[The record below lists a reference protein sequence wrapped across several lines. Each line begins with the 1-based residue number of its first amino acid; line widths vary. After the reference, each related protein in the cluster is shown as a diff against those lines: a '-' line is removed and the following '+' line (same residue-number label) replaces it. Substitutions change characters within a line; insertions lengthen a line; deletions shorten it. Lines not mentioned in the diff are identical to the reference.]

1 MSNPSESE
9 KKNKKRANPIAL
21 FMAFG
26 TKGDVFPIAA
36 IAAAFGGERKDYRV
50 FFVTH
55 LAHRSLSAHLTK
67 KCVTYVPISSPPVLP
82 IQEDSSPAGSL
93 QPPFSLQKRNITN
106 VHRQECLS
114 AVESIFGLEEVI
126 AGDFILINFFA
137 LEGWNLAELFQVRCV
152 VAAPYVVPYS
162 APSSFERHFRKKFP
176 LLYEYL
182 QEAPSGKVCWKDVTH
197 WMWPLFEESWG
208 YWRSDVLHLSS
219 IPFTDPV
226 TSLPMWHERDPS
238 PPLLYGFSEDIVE
251 HPDYWPSNVR
261 VCGFWFIPI
270 EWQFSCQQCLEGAA
284 PDLEVHSKTEYPT
297 CSVHVQ
303 LHSFLKTDNSMP
315 LVFVGLSSI
324 GSMGLMRNPQAFLAV
339 LQIVTRITNYRF
351 ILFTAGHEP
360 LQAAVLAAAAEE
372 SSSFSQRQFIEDGI
386 ILFSGQLFCFSG
398 SIPYL
403 WLFPKCAVAVHHG
416 GSGSTAAAL
425 KAGIP
430 QVICPFLLD
439 QFYWAERMFWLGVAP
454 EPLKRC
460 HLLPES
466 TDGMCIMEAAN
477 VFTGSIH
484 TALSATVQARAADI
498 SSQIAHQDG
507 VSEAVKIL
515 EREIVSV
522 QLRITGR
529 QRRIEQE
536 IDFMALQL
544 TTRVNPTR
552 LPFWPTTTRLMT
564 QKGQRNPLELHM
576 TLLPQRGEESVLWL
590 SSTPKKIAMRKDETK
605 KVLEK
610 RRQRNQNGD

>member
-1 MSNPSESE
+1 MSNPREPENE
-9 KKNKKRANPIAL
+9 KKKRTNPIAV

-36 IAAAFGGERKDYRV
+36 IAAAFGGEMKDYGV

-55 LAHRSLSAHLTK
+55 SAHQSLSCHLAK
-67 KCVTYVPISSPPVLP
+67 SGVTHVPISSPPVLAVR
-82 IQEDSSPAGSL
+82 EDSSPAGSSE
-93 QPPFSLQKRNITN
+93 PSFSLQKRNVTDA
-106 VHRQECLS
+106 HRQECLS
-114 AVESIFGLEEVI
+114 AVESIFGVEEVM

-162 APSSFERHFRKKFP
+162 APSSFERHFRKEFP
-176 LLYEYL
+176 LLYDYL
-182 QEAPSGKVCWKDVTH
+182 QEAPSGKVCWKDVMH
-197 WMWPLFEESWG
+197 WMWPLFSESWG

-226 TSLPMWHERDPS
+226 TSLPKWHERDPS
-238 PPLLYGFSEDIVE
+238 PLLLYGFSEDIVE

-270 EWQFSCQQCLEGAA
+270 EWQFSCQQCLQVAA
-284 PDLEVHSKTEYPT
+284 LDSEAHSKTEYPT

-303 LHSFLKTDNSMP
+303 LHSFLRTETSMP

-324 GSMGLMRNPQAFLAV
+324 GSMGFMQNPRAFLAV
-339 LQIVTRITNYRF
+339 LQIVARIKNYRF

-360 LQAAVLAAAAEE
+360 LQAAVLAAATEE
-372 SSSFSQRQFIEDGI
+372 SSSFSQRQFGEDGI
-386 ILFSGQLFCFSG
+386 ILFNGRVFCFTG

-466 TDGMCIMEAAN
+466 TDGTCIMEATD
-477 VFTGSIH
+477 VFSGSIH
-484 TALSATVQARAADI
+484 TALSATVQARASEI
-498 SSQIAHQDG
+498 SSKIAHQDG

-515 EREIVSV
+515 EREICS
-522 QLRITGR
+522 
-529 QRRIEQE
+529 
-536 IDFMALQL
+536 
-544 TTRVNPTR
+544 
-552 LPFWPTTTRLMT
+552 
-564 QKGQRNPLELHM
+564 
-576 TLLPQRGEESVLWL
+576 
-590 SSTPKKIAMRKDETK
+590 
-605 KVLEK
+605 
-610 RRQRNQNGD
+610 

>member
-1 MSNPSESE
+1 MSNPRESDKE
-9 KKNKKRANPIAL
+9 KKKRTNPIAL

-36 IAAAFGGERKDYRV
+36 IAAAFGGEMKDYRV

-55 LAHRSLSAHLTK
+55 SAHQSLSAHLAK
-67 KCVTYVPISSPPVLP
+67 SGVTHVPISSPPVLAV
-82 IQEDSSPAGSL
+82 QEDSTHAGSSA
-93 QPPFSLQKRNITN
+93 PSFSLQKRRITDA
-106 VHRQECLS
+106 HRQECLS

-162 APSSFERHFRKKFP
+162 APSSFERHFRKEFP
-176 LLYEYL
+176 LLYNYL
-182 QEAPSGKVCWKDVTH
+182 QEAPSGKVCWKDVMH
-197 WMWPLFEESWG
+197 WMWPLFAESWG

-226 TSLPMWHERDPS
+226 TSLPTWHERDPS
-238 PPLLYGFSEDIVE
+238 PLLLYGFSEDIVE

-270 EWQFSCQQCLEGAA
+270 EWQFSCQQCLEVAA
-284 PDLEVHSKTEYPT
+284 LDLEEHSRTECST

-303 LHSFLKTDNSMP
+303 LHSFLKTDTSMP

-324 GSMGLMRNPQAFLAV
+324 GSMGFMQNPQAFLAV
-339 LQIVTRITNYRF
+339 LQIVIRNYK
-351 ILFTAGHEP
+351 
-360 LQAAVLAAAAEE
+360 LQ
-372 SSSFSQRQFIEDGI
+372 FSEDGI
-386 ILFSGQLFCFSG
+386 ILFNGRLFCFSG

-425 KAGIP
+425 KTGIP

-460 HLLPES
+460 NLLPES
-466 TDGMCIMEAAN
+466 TDDMCIMEAAD

-484 TALSATVQARAADI
+484 TALSATVQARALEI

-515 EREIVSV
+515 KREICC
-522 QLRITGR
+522 
-529 QRRIEQE
+529 
-536 IDFMALQL
+536 
-544 TTRVNPTR
+544 
-552 LPFWPTTTRLMT
+552 
-564 QKGQRNPLELHM
+564 
-576 TLLPQRGEESVLWL
+576 
-590 SSTPKKIAMRKDETK
+590 
-605 KVLEK
+605 
-610 RRQRNQNGD
+610 